1 MSWWDDMGRYEIK
14 QIKNLL
20 DFDLNGFLE
29 KSKEEGFHFVERLV
43 NDYKNGSNTFNHFG
57 EGLFGV
63 FNEEGVLV
71 AIGGLNND
79 PFSKKQYIGR
89 VRRFYV
95 IKEYRRKGIG
105 SLLLTNIIDE
115 AKSYYK
121 ILELHTDN
129 EHADKF
135 YTSIGFINRPLSEFK
150 PLYRD

>member
-14 QIKNLL
+14 KIKNLL

-29 KSKEEGFHFVERLV
+29 KSKEEGFHFVERL
-43 NDYKNGSNTFNHFG
+43 
-57 EGLFGV
+57 FGV

-79 PFSKKQYIGR
+79 PFSKEQYIGR

-95 IKEYRRKGIG
+95 IKEHRREGIG
-105 SLLLTNIIDE
+105 SLLLTNIIDV

-121 ILELHTDN
+121 ILVLHTDN

-135 YTSIGFINRPLSEFK
+135 YTSIGFIKTDFYPNSSHFIEVK
-150 PLYRD
+150 N